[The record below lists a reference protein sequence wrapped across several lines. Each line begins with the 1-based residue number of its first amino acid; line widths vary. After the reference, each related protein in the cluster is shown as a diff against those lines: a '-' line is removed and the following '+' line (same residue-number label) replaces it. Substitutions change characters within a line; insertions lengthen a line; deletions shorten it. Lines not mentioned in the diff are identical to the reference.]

1 MNIPLGQLAIAFLP
15 AIAGIAI
22 CWIWSSNA
30 GRASYA
36 VGRMLVQLLLV
47 GYLLTF
53 IFKTEN
59 YLLVLGVLL
68 LMIVVSAWIAIGS
81 LRASG
86 IHAYLDALIS
96 VAVGGISTL
105 VLITQGVLRLDPW
118 FAPEFMI
125 PLAGMI
131 FANSM
136 NTVSL
141 AGERLE
147 AEVEHGESFIV
158 ARSVA
163 FNAALIPNINSM
175 IAVGLV
181 SLPGMMTGQILA
193 GVSPLI
199 AVRYQI
205 MVMCMIFG
213 AASLSAAVYLKLTE
227 RRQSTIRESE
237 ANT

>member
-1 MNIPLGQLAIAFLP
+1 MNIPLGQLAVAFLP
-15 AIAGIAI
+15 AIAGIVI
-22 CWIWSSNA
+22 CWVWSSNA
-30 GRASYA
+30 GRATYA

-53 IFKTEN
+53 IFQTKN
-59 YLLVLGVLL
+59 QLLVLGVLL
-68 LMIVVSAWIAIGS
+68 LMILVSAWIAIGS
-81 LRASG
+81 LKASG
-86 IHAYLDALIS
+86 LGAYVDALIA
-96 VAVGGISTL
+96 VALGGVSTL

-118 FAPEFMI
+118 FAPEFVI

-147 AEVEHGESFIV
+147 AELDHGESFVV

-181 SLPGMMTGQILA
+181 SLPGMMTGQILS

-213 AASLSAAVYLKLTE
+213 AAALSAAVYLKMTE
-227 RRQSTIRESE
+227 RRRRQTGL
-237 ANT
+237 AG